1 MKLFAPFEGQRVWNR
16 SVDRELDIY
25 EITTIF
31 EVRVPPR
38 HSYPLARC
46 YVRRP
51 GRGAG
56 PTIWVGPFN
65 SPFAGAP

>member
-1 MKLFAPFEGQRVWNR
+1 MKLFNPQHQRVWHR
-16 SVDRELDIY
+16 SVDREYDVYDIITVLDMREARRY
-25 EITTIF
+25 G
-31 EVRVPPR
+31 VPM
-38 HSYPLARC
+38 ARI

-56 PTIWVGPFN
+56 PTIWVGPEN